1 MKKCL
6 LLFVLFS
13 CTACLQ
19 SHAQFSRYVVKLKN
33 KTGTPFSISNP
44 SQFLTQRSI
53 NRRLRYNI
61 PVDETDLPLTPRY
74 IDSIRLA
81 GNVTILGWS
90 KWLNEVI
97 IFTTDAAALTKINSF
112 DFVASSSGVGVRE
125 RKNKFFEENE
135 IENLEDLY
143 TARTSSVQSVAGYY
157 DYGIASTQIN
167 NHRTDFLHNYGFRGQ
182 GMQVCVTDDGFYN
195 YLTLPTFDSV
205 RNNNQ
210 ILGTWDFL
218 ARDSSVNEDD
228 SHGMK
233 CFSTMSANMPGSFV
247 GTSPQASFYLYR
259 TEDVATEYLIEE
271 HYWAAGAE
279 RADSLGVD
287 VISVSLGYTGFD
299 NSSQNHTYSDLTGNK
314 TIIAQAANL
323 AAKKGMLVVAA
334 AGNDGDRP
342 WHYIATPG
350 DADSALTVG
359 AVNSI
364 RLVAS
369 FSGYGPNFDGQIKPD
384 VAAAGNPAVVA
395 NSTSGVPV
403 TGSGTSYACPVMA
416 GTATCLWQ
424 AFPEINNLQ
433 LMQGLRQSADRYAT
447 PDDRSGYGIPDV
459 KIAFVKF
466 IQQLHTHTAGISACV
481 ASFDIGIKASA
492 EMNVQLERKLPS
504 DAGYTLL
511 HTQNFSGGFINRTFS
526 FRDTLSAYTSGVSI
540 LYRIKMNIG
549 ADTSFYVDSAV
560 LFYSTQCNEIAER
573 KICPNSKTYFSV
585 NTVNGYTAQWQ
596 VDAGSGFTNIS
607 NNTIYTGTDS
617 NILILNNVPQNY
629 YGYQYRC
636 VQTNGPST
644 IISTPI
650 TLKFTSS
657 WTGAVSTAWEDSN
670 NWSCGIVPNQ
680 YIDAVIKSGAPNYP
694 VINSNASCHAVST
707 MPGASLIVNTG
718 FKLDVAGQ

>member
-1 MKKCL
+1 MKKCSA
-6 LLFVLFS
+6 LFIAFCIIS
-13 CTACLQ
+13 LQ
-19 SHAQFSRYVVKLKN
+19 GHAQFSRYVVKFKN
-33 KTGTPFSISNP
+33 KTGTPYSINNP

-53 NRRLRYNI
+53 DRRTRYGI
-61 PVDETDLPLTPRY
+61 PIEETDLPITPRY
-74 IDSIRLA
+74 IDSVRLA

-97 IFTTDAAALTKINSF
+97 ISTTDAAALTKINGF
-112 DFVASSSGVGVRE
+112 DFVASSAGVAVRM
-125 RKNKFFEENE
+125 KTKSYVENDE
-135 IENLEDLY
+135 TESLEGIS
-143 TARTSSVQSVAGYY
+143 TERTSSAQSTAGYY
-157 DYGIASTQIN
+157 NYGIASIQIN

-323 AAKKGMLVVAA
+323 AAKKGMLVVVA

-384 VAAAGNPAVVA
+384 VAAAGNPGVVA
-395 NSTSGVPV
+395 NTNTGEPV
-403 TGSGTSYACPVMA
+403 TGSGTSYACPIMA

-424 AFPEINNLQ
+424 AFPEINNFQ

-459 KIAFVKF
+459 KIAFVRF
-466 IQQLHTHTAGISACV
+466 IQQLHTQNAAMNSCI
-481 ASFDIGIKASA
+481 ASFNIGIKASS
-492 EMNVQLERKLPS
+492 EMNVQVERKLPS
-504 DAGYTLL
+504 DINYTTI
-511 HTQNFSGGFINRTFS
+511 HTQSFTGGFINRSFT
-526 FRDTLSAYTSGVSI
+526 FRDTLSSYTSGVNIS
-540 LYRIKMNIG
+540 YRIKMNIG
-549 ADTSFYVDSAV
+549 TDTSFYVDSAT
-560 LFYSTQCNEIAER
+560 LFYNTQCNVITER
-573 KICPNSKTYFSV
+573 KLCPGSRTYFSV
-585 NTVNGYTAQWQ
+585 NTVNGYSNQWQ

-607 NNTIYTGTDS
+607 NNTIYTGIDS
-617 NILILNNVPQNY
+617 NILLLNNIPQNY
-629 YGYQYRC
+629 YGYKYRC
-636 VQTNGPST
+636 VQTNGAST
-644 IISTPI
+644 ITSTPI
-650 TLKFTSS
+650 TLKFTSN
-657 WTGAVSTAWEDSN
+657 WTGAVSTAWEDGN
-670 NWSCGIVPNQ
+670 NWACGIVPNQ
-680 YIDAVIKSGAPNYP
+680 YIDAVVKTGVPNYP
-694 VINSNASCHAVST
+694 VVNSNASCHAIST
-707 MPGASLIVNTG
+707 MPGASVVINTG
-718 FKLDVAGQ
+718 FKLDVVGQ